1 VITNLF
7 RWRYVKRILNLIPK
21 PLKIWPFANFASSFM
36 QTLAREYFIDQ
47 KFMSSFPLISGDTFR
62 SICDFSF
69 DDDTN
74 LYSLIQDLQKVES
87 NNSIK
92 IFINGGSRY
101 TELFKE
107 CEKNIFRQKLKFIY
121 HNDDKSLILD
131 QSIRYAARHEFYS
144 VNESSSSTTNIPL
157 GLENLKECR
166 YGKILNYTNNDVR
179 LFKSNRI
186 KDFLVLLN
194 FREETNLG
202 HRSGVLNLAKKFDF
216 VKIANKVDI
225 SSNIRNIQS
234 SYFVL
239 SPAGN
244 GIDCYRNFEA
254 MYLGAV
260 PVVQRTEWLPYM
272 SDLPILIVDTFK
284 DFLELPS
291 SVKVEL
297 FMSFHNKSYPKLH
310 FDYWS
315 KLIDES

>member
-1 VITNLF
+1 
-7 RWRYVKRILNLIPK
+7 
-21 PLKIWPFANFASSFM
+21 M

-47 KFMSSFPLISGDTFR
+47 KFISSFPLISGDTFR

-69 DDDTN
+69 DDDTD
-74 LYSLIQDLQKVES
+74 LQSLIRDLQKIES
-87 NNSIK
+87 NNCLK

-101 TELFKE
+101 TDLFEE
-107 CEKNIFRQKLKFIY
+107 CEKNNFNQKLKFIY
-121 HNDDKSLILD
+121 HNDDKSLVLD
-131 QSIRYAARHEFYS
+131 LSNSFMSRHDFFS
-144 VNESSSSTTNIPL
+144 VNASSSSTTNIPL

-166 YGKILNYTNNDVR
+166 YGKILNYTNNNVR

-186 KDFLVLLN
+186 KDYLVLLN

-225 SSNIRNIQS
+225 SSNIKNIQS

-254 MYLGAV
+254 MYLGAI
-260 PVVQRTEWLPYM
+260 PVVLRAERLPYM

-291 SVKVEL
+291 SAKVEL

-315 KLIDES
+315 RLIDES

>member
-1 VITNLF
+1 MF
-7 RWRYVKRILNLIPK
+7 EWRYVKRIIIWIPK
-21 PLKIWPFANFASSFM
+21 PLKIWFFAHFASRYK
-36 QTLAREYFIDQ
+36 QTLARKYFIDQ

-62 SICDFSF
+62 SICDLNF
-69 DDDTN
+69 DDGTDLYNLIRDIHKSEYTN
-74 LYSLIQDLQKVES
+74 SL
-87 NNSIK
+87 K
-92 IFINGGSRY
+92 IFIDGGSRY
-101 TELFKE
+101 NELFKE
-107 CEKNIFRQKLKFIY
+107 CEKITLSKKLKFIY
-121 HNDDKSLILD
+121 HNNDKSLILD
-131 QSIRYAARHEFYS
+131 QSNSFMSRHDFFS
-144 VNESSSSTTNIPL
+144 VNASSSSTTNIPL

-166 YGKILNYTNNDVR
+166 YGKILNYTNNNIR

-186 KDFLVLLN
+186 KDYLVLLN

-225 SSNIRNIQS
+225 VSNIRNIQS

-260 PVVQRTEWLPYM
+260 PVVQRAEQLPYM
-272 SDLPILIVDTFK
+272 VDLPILIVDTFK

-291 SVKVEL
+291 SAKVEL
-297 FMSFHNKSYPKLH
+297 FMSFHNKFYPKLH
-310 FDYWS
+310 FDYWR
-315 KLIDES
+315 KLIEES